1 MNRMRGASEPSS
13 VACSI
18 LLASILGSQCIVA
31 TVSAVSHQ
39 VPSSGYLTQARRC
52 VELNDC
58 PSRGGLSGLRS
69 LFHGAAWIRLLAY
82 SLRAG
87 TDQTPIQ
94 SYILGTLLFSFLITL
109 VLLLRFFDF

>member
-1 MNRMRGASEPSS
+1 MNGMRGASKPSS

-18 LLASILGSQCIVA
+18 LLASVLGSQCIVA

-39 VPSSGYLTQARRC
+39 IPSSEYLTQSRRC

-58 PSRGGLSGLRS
+58 PSRGGRSGLRS
-69 LFHGAAWIRLLAY
+69 LFHGAACIRLLAY

-94 SYILGTLLFSFLITL
+94 FLIL
-109 VLLLRFFDF
+109 AA

>member
-1 MNRMRGASEPSS
+1 MHGASKWRT
-13 VACSI
+13 AICSI
-18 LLASILGSQCIVA
+18 LLATVLGAQCIVA

-39 VPSSGYLTQARRC
+39 FPSSEYLTQARRC

-58 PSRGGLSGLRS
+58 PSRGGRSGLRS
-69 LFHGAAWIRLLAY
+69 LFHGTAWIRLLAY

-94 SYILGTLLFSFLITL
+94 FLIVATM
-109 VLLLRFFDF
+109 LLSI